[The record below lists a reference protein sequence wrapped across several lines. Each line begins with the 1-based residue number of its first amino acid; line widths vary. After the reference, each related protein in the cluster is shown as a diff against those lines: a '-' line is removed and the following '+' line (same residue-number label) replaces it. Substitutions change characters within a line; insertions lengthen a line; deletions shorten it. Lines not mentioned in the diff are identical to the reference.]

1 MLQLCWATNYLT
13 NSTDTSKKE
22 FPRACLPKKKKPWLQ
37 ASEKTWKNTVSQD
50 MGRGE
55 KERWCG
61 ALLWMLHQE
70 VHRGF
75 IGKLLFFRTEHGF
88 GTGKPKQA
96 PDIQCTTAAS
106 GNLHCESPWG
116 PWAQTDQLRSSAGR
130 VLPMCKSFLRELLRE
145 NSLTM
150 LRENSWVLCQ
160 VFMSFFTL
168 CGNSSQRGSE
178 WSQVHFCSVLT
189 ENRSQYFST

>member
-75 IGKLLFFRTEHGF
+75 IGKFLFFRTEHGF

-106 GNLHCESPWG
+106 GNLYCESPWG

-145 NSLTM
+145 KILSQCWEKT
-150 LRENSWVLCQ
+150 RGCYVRYLC
-160 VFMSFFTL
+160 
-168 CGNSSQRGSE
+168 
-178 WSQVHFCSVLT
+178 HFLHFV
-189 ENRSQYFST
+189 EIPVNMAQNDHK